1 MFTALC
7 VSGVAPFALGK
18 QRRLPYDA
26 CLAWC
31 ERSFTSSLGRHAAHM
46 LSCVILSYLCTILL
60 LLAMQHVALV
70 LPPRWCITTG
80 TGYMARA
87 PRNLCCMPVVIFLD
101 FRNVSRAARDR
112 YARNSGVPRVLA
124 RMLLACAC
132 NARLLPAQAKLSLI
146 SQSVHLP

>member
-1 MFTALC
+1 M
-7 VSGVAPFALGK
+7 SGVAPFALGK

-80 TGYMARA
+80 TGFMARA
-87 PRNLCCMPVVIFLD
+87 PQNVCCMPVVIFLD
-101 FRNVSRAARDR
+101 FRNGSGATRDR
-112 YARNSGVPRVLA
+112 HARHSGVPRVLA

-132 NARLLPAQAKLSLI
+132 NPRLVPAQTKLSLM
-146 SQSVHLP
+146 SQSMYHPFRR